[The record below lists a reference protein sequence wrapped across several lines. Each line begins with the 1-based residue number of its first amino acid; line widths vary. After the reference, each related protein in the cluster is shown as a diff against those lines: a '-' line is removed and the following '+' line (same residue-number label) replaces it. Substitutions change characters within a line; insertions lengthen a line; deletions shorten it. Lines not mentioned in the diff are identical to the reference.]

1 VCCCFSLERYGYG
14 DRVRVGAGRG
24 VLRARNLAVD
34 DNGRRGCSGAGNSP
48 PVDFHGTLRGQ
59 SEYRKYANTAAP
71 LYIWRAGTAAVKA
84 NHHRGSGTGSHRGL
98 SPATD
103 VSLFPPSPSAAR
115 FAAQALSHPPRM
127 AGSALAASPA
137 LHPYATQPSAG
148 PRCGECAE
156 IPDGPI
162 QKRNLSGDAFV
173 CYLQVV
179 ARPATANANSI
190 RIFT

>member
-1 VCCCFSLERYGYG
+1 MGHC
-14 DRVRVGAGRG
+14 VGCP
-24 VLRARNLAVD
+24 NT
-34 DNGRRGCSGAGNSP
+34 GNTP
-48 PVDFHGTLRGQ
+48 TPQLHCTFGQREQRQWKPRWDPVPDHGMVPAQ
-59 SEYRKYANTAAP
+59 PCN
-71 LYIWRAGTAAVKA
+71 WRANDDLIRAKCSRSDCSFGERMCAAARHSLRK
-84 NHHRGSGTGSHRGL
+84 HQLRKHLL
-98 SPATD
+98 SPTTD

-127 AGSALAASPA
+127 AGSALAASAA
-137 LHPYATQPSAG
+137 LHTYATQPSAG

-162 QKRNLSGDAFV
+162 QKRNLSGGAFV

-179 ARPATANANSI
+179 APLATANANSI